1 MTGLDQKGLHLATPP
16 GAPRTFFFGWYI
28 VGFTFM
34 TQFAIGGMFYTYGV
48 LQKPLS
54 EALDVE
60 RFWVSLAFSLQ
71 TLVVACLSPWVGKL
85 IVRMPIRRLLAIG
98 VAALVTGFVAFG
110 QAQHLLH
117 LYLAF
122 GLVLA
127 VASTLVGALPSNAMI
142 ANWFVK
148 RRGTALGI
156 SQFGL
161 SISGAVMVPIVS
173 WLVETQG
180 WRWAVTS
187 MGLAL
192 GAVLIPLVWKVAV
205 FRPEDRGLLPD
216 GRRVAEGTDERSESA
231 SAWTFARALR
241 DRRIWLLVAI
251 VGPSFFGV
259 GAVLLAL
266 HAHFT
271 DMGLSAA
278 QASSVVALATLMAAL
293 AKPLFGALADVLNQR
308 LLATVALASQ
318 IVGLSLIV
326 MLANPAGL
334 MVAAFFYGLGYGA
347 GMPMWTIFIGTLFG
361 RADFARVMGLMTP
374 LTTPFTLF
382 GFPFASRVFD
392 ATGSY
397 QAAFVT
403 VIAGIALSIGAVGL
417 LRLPEPSGARAGA
430 PAR

>member
-1 MTGLDQKGLHLATPP
+1 MSTSSG
-16 GAPRTFFFGWYI
+16 PRRPVFFGWSI

-34 TQFAIGGMFYTYGV
+34 TQFTVGSMFYTYGV

-54 EALDVE
+54 EALEAD
-60 RFWVSLAFSLQ
+60 RFAVSLAFSLQ
-71 TLVVACLSPWVGKL
+71 TLLVAAISPWVGKL
-85 IVRMPIRRLLAIG
+85 ILRTPIRKLLAIG
-98 VAALVTGFVAFG
+98 TAALILGFVGFG
-110 QAQHLLH
+110 QVRHLWH

-122 GLVLA
+122 GLLLA
-127 VASTLVGALPSNAMI
+127 VASTLIGPLPSNAMI

-156 SQFGL
+156 SQLGI
-161 SISGAVMVPIVS
+161 SISGAVMVPLVS

-180 WRWAVTS
+180 WRWAVTL
-187 MGLAL
+187 MGLGL

-205 FRPEDRGLLPD
+205 FRPEDKGQLPD
-216 GRRVAEGTDERSESA
+216 GQRVADHADERIEPA
-231 SAWTFARALR
+231 SMWTFARALR

-251 VGPSFFGV
+251 VGPSFFGI

-271 DMGLSAA
+271 DQGLSAA

-293 AKPLFGALADVLNQR
+293 AKPLFGTLADVLNQR
-308 LLATVALASQ
+308 LMMVVALASQ
-318 IVGLSLIV
+318 IVGLSLILI
-326 MLANPAGL
+326 LANPAGL
-334 MVAAFFYGLGYGA
+334 MVAACFYGLGYGA

-397 QAAFVT
+397 QSAFVT
-403 VIAGIALSIGAVGL
+403 VVAGLLLSMVAVGL
-417 LRLPEPSGARAGA
+417 LRLPEPSDARAGA

>member
-1 MTGLDQKGLHLATPP
+1 MTGLNRKGLSLSTPP
-16 GAPRTFFFGWYI
+16 GAPRTFFFGWSI

-34 TQFAIGGMFYTYGV
+34 TQFTVGGMFYTYGV

-54 EALDVE
+54 EALEVD
-60 RFWVSLAFSLQ
+60 RFAVSLAFSLQ
-71 TLVVACLSPWVGKL
+71 TLVVAVLSPWVGKL
-85 IVRMPIRRLLAIG
+85 ILRTPIRKVLAFG
-98 VAALVTGFVAFG
+98 LAALLLGFVGFG
-110 QAQHLLH
+110 QVRHLWH

-122 GLVLA
+122 GLLLA
-127 VASTLVGALPSNAMI
+127 VASTLIGPLPSNAMI

-156 SQFGL
+156 SQLGI

-187 MGLAL
+187 MGLGL
-192 GAVLIPLVWKVAV
+192 SAVLIPLVWKVAV
-205 FRPEDRGLLPD
+205 FRPEDKGLLPD
-216 GRRVAEGTDERSESA
+216 GQGVADSA
-231 SAWTFARALR
+231 DGRIEPVSAWTFARALR

-293 AKPLFGALADVLNQR
+293 AKPLFGVLADVLNQR
-308 LLATVALASQ
+308 LLMAAALASQ

-347 GMPMWTIFIGTLFG
+347 GMPMWTVFIGTLFG
-361 RADFARVMGLMTP
+361 RAAFARVMGLMTP

-382 GFPFASRVFD
+382 GFPFASLVFD

-403 VIAGIALSIGAVGL
+403 VIVGIVLSIGAVGL
-417 LRLPEPSGARAGA
+417 LRLPEVSVARAGA

>member
-1 MTGLDQKGLHLATPP
+1 MSTASAPP
-16 GAPRTFFFGWYI
+16 RSIFFGWSI

-34 TQFAIGGMFYTYGV
+34 TQFTVGGMFYTYGV

-54 EALDVE
+54 EALEVE
-60 RFWVSLAFSLQ
+60 RFAVSLAFSLQ
-71 TLVVACLSPWVGKL
+71 TLVVAVLSPWVGKL
-85 IVRMPIRRLLAIG
+85 IVRTPIRRLLAIG
-98 VAALVTGFVAFG
+98 VAALVVGFVAFG
-110 QAQHLLH
+110 QVRNLLH
-117 LYLAF
+117 LFLAF

-127 VASTLVGALPSNAMI
+127 LASTLIGALPSNAMI
-142 ANWFVK
+142 ANWFIK

-156 SQFGL
+156 SQFGI

-192 GAVLIPLVWKVAV
+192 GAVLIPLVWKFAI
-205 FRPEDRGLLPD
+205 FRPEERGLQPD
-216 GRRVAEGTDERSESA
+216 GRAMAEAVDEPLESA

-266 HAHFT
+266 HAHIT

-293 AKPLFGALADVLNQR
+293 AKPLFGGLADVLSKR
-308 LLATVALASQ
+308 LMMVVSLVVQVAGLA
-318 IVGLSLIV
+318 LIV
-326 MLANPAGL
+326 TLENVGGL
-334 MVAAFFYGLGYGA
+334 MVAAFLFGLGYGA
-347 GMPMWTIFIGTLFG
+347 AMPMWTVFIGALFG
-361 RADFARVMGLMTP
+361 RGAFARVMGLMTP
-374 LTTPFTLF
+374 LTTVFSLL
-382 GFPFASRVFD
+382 GFPFASLVFD
-392 ATGSY
+392 MAGSY
-397 QAAFVT
+397 LPAFVT
-403 VIAGIALSIGAVGL
+403 VIGGLFVSMVAVGL
-417 LRLPEPSGARAGA
+417 LRLPAGNPA
-430 PAR
+430 PAVVANRVR

>member
-1 MTGLDQKGLHLATPP
+1 MSTASAPP
-16 GAPRTFFFGWYI
+16 RSVFFGWSI

-34 TQFAIGGMFYTYGV
+34 TQFTVGSMFYTYGV

-54 EALDVE
+54 EALEAE
-60 RFWVSLAFSLQ
+60 RFAVSLAFSLQ
-71 TLVVACLSPWVGKL
+71 TLVVAVLSPWVGKL
-85 IVRMPIRRLLAIG
+85 ILRTPIRRLLAIG
-98 VAALVTGFVAFG
+98 VVALVVGFVAFG
-110 QAQHLLH
+110 QVRSLLH

-127 VASTLVGALPSNAMI
+127 LASTLIGPLPSNAMI

-156 SQFGL
+156 SQLGL

-180 WRWAVTS
+180 WRWAVTA
-187 MGLAL
+187 MGLTL
-192 GAVLIPLVWKVAV
+192 GALLIPLVWKFAV
-205 FRPEDRGLLPD
+205 FRPEDRGLQPD
-216 GRRVAEGTDERSESA
+216 GLSAAEDAREPLESM

-266 HAHFT
+266 HAHMT
-271 DMGLSAA
+271 DSGLSAV

-293 AKPLFGALADVLNQR
+293 AKPLFGALADILNQR
-308 LLATVALASQ
+308 LIMVASLLSQ
-318 IVGLSLIV
+318 TIGLVLIV
-326 MLANPAGL
+326 VLADAIGL

-347 GMPMWTIFIGTLFG
+347 GMPMWTVFIGTLFG
-361 RADFARVMGLMTP
+361 RAAFARVMGLMTP
-374 LTTPFTLF
+374 LITPFSLL
-382 GFPFASRVFD
+382 GFPFASLVFD
-392 ATGSY
+392 TFGSY
-397 QAAFVT
+397 VPAFVA
-403 VIAGIALSIGAVGL
+403 VIVGIAFSMAALAM
-417 LRLPEPSGARAGA
+417 LRLPEANGARA

>member
-1 MTGLDQKGLHLATPP
+1 MSTPSD
-16 GAPRTFFFGWYI
+16 PRRPVFFGWSI

-34 TQFAIGGMFYTYGV
+34 TQFTVGSMFYTYGV

-54 EALDVE
+54 EALEVD
-60 RFWVSLAFSLQ
+60 RFAVSLAFSLQ
-71 TLVVACLSPWVGKL
+71 TLVVAVLSPWVGKL
-85 IVRMPIRRLLAIG
+85 ILRTPIRKLLAIG
-98 VAALVTGFVAFG
+98 VAALVMGFVAFG
-110 QAQHLLH
+110 QVRHLWH

-122 GLVLA
+122 GLMLA
-127 VASTLVGALPSNAMI
+127 LASTLVGPLPSNAMI

-156 SQFGL
+156 SQLGI
-161 SISGAVMVPIVS
+161 SISGAVMVPLVS

-187 MGLAL
+187 MGLGL

-205 FRPEDRGLLPD
+205 FRPEDKGQLPD
-216 GRRVAEGTDERSESA
+216 GQRVAGQVDGRIEPA
-231 SAWTFARALR
+231 SMWTFSRALR

-271 DMGLSAA
+271 DLGLSAA
-278 QASSVVALATLMAAL
+278 QASSVVAVATLMAAL
-293 AKPLFGALADVLNQR
+293 AKPLFGVLADVLNQR
-308 LLATVALASQ
+308 LLMAVALASQ
-318 IVGLSLIV
+318 IAGLLMIV

-334 MVAAFFYGLGYGA
+334 MVAAVFYGLGYGA

-397 QAAFVT
+397 QWAFVT
-403 VIAGIALSIGAVGL
+403 VVAGLLLSMVAVGL
-417 LRLPEPSGARAGA
+417 LRLPEPSDAPAGA

>member
-1 MTGLDQKGLHLATPP
+1 MSTPP
-16 GAPRTFFFGWYI
+16 EPSRPVLFGWPI

-34 TQFAIGGMFYTYGV
+34 TQFTVGGMFYTYGV

-54 EALDVE
+54 EALEAD
-60 RFWVSLAFSLQ
+60 RFAVSLAFSLQ
-71 TLVVACLSPWVGKL
+71 TFVVAVLSPWVGKL
-85 IVRMPIRRLLAIG
+85 ILRAPIRKLLAVG
-98 VAALVTGFVAFG
+98 VAALMLGFVAFG
-110 QAQHLLH
+110 QVRQLWH

-122 GLVLA
+122 GLALA
-127 VASTLVGALPSNAMI
+127 LASTLIGPLPSNAMI

-156 SQFGL
+156 SQLGI
-161 SISGAVMVPIVS
+161 SISGAVLVPIVS

-180 WRWAVTS
+180 WRWAVTA
-187 MGLAL
+187 MGLGL

-205 FRPEDRGLLPD
+205 FRPEEKGLLPD
-216 GRRVAEGTDERSESA
+216 GQRLADGADELVEPA

-266 HAHFT
+266 HAHIT
-271 DMGLSAA
+271 DLGLSAA
-278 QASSVVALATLMAAL
+278 QASSVVAAATLMAAL
-293 AKPLFGALADVLNQR
+293 AKPLFGVLADVLNQR
-308 LLATVALASQ
+308 LLMAAALAAQ
-318 IVGLSLIV
+318 VVGLSLILT
-326 MLANPAGL
+326 LANPTGL

-347 GMPMWTIFIGTLFG
+347 GLPMWTIFIGTLFG

-397 QAAFVT
+397 QPAFVT
-403 VIAGIALSIGAVGL
+403 VIAGLFLAMGAVGL
-417 LRLPEPSGARAGA
+417 LRLPAASAARV

>member
-1 MTGLDQKGLHLATPP
+1 MSTPSD
-16 GAPRTFFFGWYI
+16 PRRPVFFGWSI

-34 TQFAIGGMFYTYGV
+34 TQFTVGSMFYTYGV

-54 EALDVE
+54 QALEAD
-60 RFWVSLAFSLQ
+60 RFAVSLAFSLQ
-71 TLVVACLSPWVGKL
+71 TLLVAAISPWVGKL
-85 IVRMPIRRLLAIG
+85 ILRTPIRKLLAIG
-98 VAALVTGFVAFG
+98 VAALVVGFVAFG
-110 QAQHLLH
+110 QVRHLWH
-117 LYLAF
+117 LYMAF

-127 VASTLVGALPSNAMI
+127 LASTLVGPLPSNAMI

-156 SQFGL
+156 SQLGI
-161 SISGAVMVPIVS
+161 SISGAVMVPVVS

-187 MGLAL
+187 MGLGL

-205 FRPEDRGLLPD
+205 FRPEDKGLLPD
-216 GRRVAEGTDERSESA
+216 GQRVAEQVDGRIEPA
-231 SAWTFARALR
+231 SMWTFSRALR

-251 VGPSFFGV
+251 VGPSFFGI

-271 DMGLSAA
+271 DLGLSAA
-278 QASSVVALATLMAAL
+278 QASSVVAVATLMAAL
-293 AKPLFGALADVLNQR
+293 AKPLFGVLADVLNQR
-308 LLATVALASQ
+308 LLMAVALAAQ
-318 IVGLSLIV
+318 IAGLLMIV

-334 MVAAFFYGLGYGA
+334 MVAAVFYGLGYGA

-397 QAAFVT
+397 QSAFVT
-403 VIAGIALSIGAVGL
+403 VVAGLLLSMVAVGL
-417 LRLPEPSGARAGA
+417 LRLPEPSDARARA